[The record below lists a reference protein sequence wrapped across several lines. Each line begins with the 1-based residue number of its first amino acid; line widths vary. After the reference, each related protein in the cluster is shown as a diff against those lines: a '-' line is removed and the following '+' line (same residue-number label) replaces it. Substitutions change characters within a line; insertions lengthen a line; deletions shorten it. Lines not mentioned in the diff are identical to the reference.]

1 MTTDPRTL
9 EFDAFYRAQAP
20 AVFEL
25 ALRHAGDHHV
35 ATECVAA
42 VFHELRGHWNRI
54 SDPLRF
60 CRRAAVLFVC
70 RSRGRWGVRT
80 HHRPPA
86 ARPAVRRAGT
96 AMPHRRTP
104 AADQHLPQP

>member
-1 MTTDPRTL
+1 MTTDPRTIS
-9 EFDAFYRAQAP
+9 FDAFYRAQAP

-25 ALRHAGDHHV
+25 ALRHAGDHRL
-35 ATECVAA
+35 ATACVAA
-42 VFHELRGHWNRI
+42 VFDELRGHWNRI

-70 RSRGRWGVRT
+70 GSRRERGVRA
-80 HHRPPA
+80 HYRPPA
-86 ARPAVRRAGT
+86 GHLAQRRSVSGWSHNRPA
-96 AMPHRRTP
+96 